1 MFSRIQDLELG
12 NTLEDGTTIGTY
24 SEALEK
30 VGIDIKSANGDLK
43 DMDDILDEMGA
54 KWGTLQKD
62 QQVALAQA
70 VAGIRQYNQLMAL
83 MNNWSDMTL
92 NIQRTAE
99 AEGTL
104 NQQNQIYLEST
115 SAHLDQ
121 LRVSAERLY
130 NDLIDSEGVNNLV
143 DLFSNLVSG
152 VSNYVEAIGGSK
164 SAITQL
170 GAVLLNTFGKNLS
183 QDMIRF
189 ISNLKLIKTNSEQ
202 IAAQAQLTQLFKGI
216 KIEDS
221 SYKKLLGMVE
231 GLNQYR
237 TILTQ
242 TQIDEANAAI
252 LQQNQLDADVKAW
265 DEKV

>member
-1 MFSRIQDLELG
+1 
-12 NTLEDGTTIGTY
+12 
-24 SEALEK
+24 
-30 VGIDIKSANGDLK
+30 
-43 DMDDILDEMGA
+43 
-54 KWGTLQKD
+54 
-62 QQVALAQA
+62 
-70 VAGIRQYNQLMAL
+70 MAL

-115 SAHLDQ
+115 KAHLDQ

-216 KIEDS
+216 KIEDG

-252 LQQNQLDADVKAW
+252 LQQNQLDADVKI
-265 DEKV
+265 